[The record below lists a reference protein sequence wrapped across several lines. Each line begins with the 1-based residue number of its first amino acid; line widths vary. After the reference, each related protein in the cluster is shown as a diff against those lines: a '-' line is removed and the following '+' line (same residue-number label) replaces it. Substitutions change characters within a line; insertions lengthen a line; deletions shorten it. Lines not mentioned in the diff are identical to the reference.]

1 MFPVLL
7 SKNYQIQTEDSGLLR
22 QLRNRFS
29 AIYYWLNKSVGSLE
43 DLRGIVVRIFCK
55 YKYALI
61 FTSVMGVEIKA
72 PCFIH
77 V

>member
-43 DLRGIVVRIFCK
+43 DLRVIVCK

-61 FTSVMGVEIKA
+61 F
-72 PCFIH
+72 IH
-77 V
+77 IYIYIFMSMILLS